1 MPGFEVSTE
10 IAAPVQKVWEFVD
23 KPENE
28 LLWQSNAAERV
39 VLTEGP
45 IEKGTR
51 IRLVDRFLGRGLESV
66 WEIVEHY
73 PYHRAD
79 RVADGPLYLESAWT
93 LEPLE
98 TGTRISMEVEA
109 PEGFG
114 VFFGKLAEPLILRMA
129 RRDFDNNLAKLK
141 DLIEADI

>member
-1 MPGFEVSTE
+1 MPGFEVSAGIE
-10 IAAPVQKVWEFVD
+10 GPIERVWEFVD

-28 LLWQSNAAERV
+28 LLWQASASERE

-51 IRLVDRFLGRGLESV
+51 IKQTERFLGRRIESE
-66 WEIVEHY
+66 WEIIEHY

-79 RVADGPLYLESAWT
+79 RTLTGPVPMESSWR
-93 LEPLE
+93 LEPTE
-98 TGTRISMEVEA
+98 MGTLFTMELEA

-114 VFFGKLAEPLILRMA
+114 GFFGKLAEPLVVKIA
-129 RRDFDNNLAKLK
+129 RRDFESNLAKLK
-141 DLIEADI
+141 DLIEAEI